1 MESSIKKPGQL
12 ATERFT
18 SKVRLQRNIDLVS
31 GIKANQQGMVDAL
44 DYLKKVSQLQILR
57 AFCLTHGGKIRH
69 TPRRPRR

>member
-1 MESSIKKPGQL
+1 MEPSIKNPGQL
-12 ATERFT
+12 AVERFT

-44 DYLKKVSQLQILR
+44 DYLKKGFSITDSSGILLD
-57 AFCLTHGGKIRH
+57 AWGKVRH